1 MAFTIDTSELNAV
14 AAQLSAAGAR
24 TETMARLAV
33 AKTAKDL
40 ERIAKV
46 FVPKDTHATENSISV
61 SMAIS
66 GHGLSAT
73 VGPTTD
79 YAVYLEYGTRRMAQ
93 RAFMGPALDRVAPDF
108 QEAMEQIG
116 GTIFG

>member
-1 MAFTIDTSELNAV
+1 MAFTIDTSEVTALG
-14 AAQLSAAGAR
+14 AQLSAAGAR
-24 TETMARLAV
+24 TETMARMAV

-46 FVPKDTHATENSISV
+46 FVHKDTHATENSISM

-79 YAVYLEYGTRRMAQ
+79 YAVYLPYKSGANTVYTPAYSINQDGRRLWLSAT
-93 RAFMGPALDRVAPDF
+93 VDF
-108 QEAMEQIG
+108 
-116 GTIFG
+116 